1 MIAIISDIHSNIEA
15 LTTVI
20 KHIKSQNVEKIYC
33 LGDLVGYGPNPGE
46 VVDMASEW
54 DVVLM
59 GNHDEAVLKEAY
71 AFNPIAKSAI
81 EWTRTQLKPGLLSG
95 SKKRS
100 RWQFINN
107 LKLTHTVDG
116 ALFVHASPRD
126 PTMEYI
132 LRSDTVDLIGNEV
145 PEKIRN
151 IFSRFDRLCF
161 IGHTHDPGII
171 TENSKFLSPTDFD
184 NKFTFES
191 GKKYII
197 NVGSVGQPRDGDTRS
212 CYVTYDGNTITYHRV
227 EYDYKTTI
235 EKVLNI
241 SALDRRSGERLAL
254 GR

>member
-100 RWQFINN
+100 RWQ
-107 LKLTHTVDG
+107 
-116 ALFVHASPRD
+116 
-126 PTMEYI
+126 I
-132 LRSDTVDLIGNEV
+132 LR
-145 PEKIRN
+145 
-151 IFSRFDRLCF
+151 
-161 IGHTHDPGII
+161 
-171 TENSKFLSPTDFD
+171 
-184 NKFTFES
+184 
-191 GKKYII
+191 
-197 NVGSVGQPRDGDTRS
+197 
-212 CYVTYDGNTITYHRV
+212 
-227 EYDYKTTI
+227 
-235 EKVLNI
+235 
-241 SALDRRSGERLAL
+241 L
-254 GR
+254 G